1 MSGAES
7 MKLGLGRRSGVPA
20 LVVLDAMEGKELAFL
35 AAEAEG
41 IKALSSWPLDDE
53 NGIW

>member
-1 MSGAES
+1 

-20 LVVLDAMEGKELAFL
+20 LVVLEAKEGKELAFL

-41 IKALSSWPLDDE
+41 VKALGSWPMDDE
-53 NGIW
+53 SGLW